1 MWATIVTVL
10 ETVKSFWKLAS
21 KNKFPKLKEFALTM
35 RWTFGNTY
43 STCVRPRIF
52 STLKQVKSTV
62 KTEIECRSATRGGG
76 GAGAGDDALGKFS
89 PPPLKNML
97 DIV

>member
-10 ETVKSFWKLAS
+10 ETVKRFWKLVS
-21 KNKFPKLKEFALTM
+21 KNRFSKLKNFALNM
-35 RWTFGNTY
+35 RWTLRNTY

-52 STLKQVKSTV
+52 STLKQVKPTV
-62 KTEIECRSATRGGG
+62 KTQIECRSVTKGS
-76 GAGAGDDALGKFS
+76 AGAGEGALGKFL
-89 PPPLKNML
+89 PTPENVL